1 MSLQAALYAG
11 PFFALLSFG
20 AYLFA
25 AIYVEEDKKNVEIA
39 VKSER
44 KIKFYLKKLE
54 NNFPNLKREPE
65 NIFRFA
71 KRQAERRENQRGYTG
86 WGGHWFGT

>member
-1 MSLQAALYAG
+1 MRAGKQDTYFNRFMSLQAALYAG

-39 VKSER
+39 VKSETFNFTFKKKF
-44 KIKFYLKKLE
+44 KIILK
-54 NNFPNLKREPE
+54 
-65 NIFRFA
+65 
-71 KRQAERRENQRGYTG
+71 NQIWT
-86 WGGHWFGT
+86 WK

>member
-39 VKSER
+39 VKSET
-44 KIKFYLKKLE
+44 FNFTTLE
-54 NNFPNLKREPE
+54 LKRPLNGFTKIY
-65 NIFRFA
+65 NIDTISYIFLLFSGSI
-71 KRQAERRENQRGYTG
+71 KILFNG
-86 WGGHWFGT
+86 